1 MYRLS
6 AAFGGR
12 TGFRRWRGSKR
23 TKVLHRTETSLS
35 DILGRIKEVQL
46 HVTPTKTEIILNK
59 NDDG

>member
-23 TKVLHRTETSLS
+23 TKVLHRTETRCQTFWEESRKFSCMSHQQKQKLF
-35 DILGRIKEVQL
+35 
-46 HVTPTKTEIILNK
+46 
-59 NDDG
+59 